1 MNQTSILANLGA
13 SVLAMGE
20 AKETVATL
28 LDIVTAL
35 ENTTA
40 NIDTKNAASI
50 VNDLAK
56 SILRADIAINRKAA

>member
-20 AKETVATL
+20 TKETVATL